1 MPLRSALALVLL
13 LISPVPLA
21 QPLLAQTLLAQ
32 ATLPRAPYGQFLKV
46 KVNTGERSRLTVKKN
61 WVGRKQP
68 SDTVPILVLAGHA
81 DSQRISPGTRG
92 YAVAVRG
99 ERPMQPGITDETFWN
114 LATAR
119 RIAELGTQR
128 GLKIRFYDPGV
139 RTIHNGDDPRTNWSQ
154 GKRHAQKGGYALEIH
169 YDAYGRDGLGS
180 GVIPR
185 VYGGQTVID
194 EHLAREFGSFPW
206 DFRGVLGAPKR
217 GITILEVGKLEGD
230 LENKL
235 RNPRTRDRAL
245 NTLADRVVTTMA
257 KALGVRQPHFQMPSL
272 PTLPPNSGATVATQ
286 QPPLPPRISPPPAIN
301 RSAQTTHRKTST
313 QSTTGPAT
321 RL

>member
-1 MPLRSALALVLL
+1 MPPRSFLAFVLL

-21 QPLLAQTLLAQ
+21 QPLLAQEA
-32 ATLPRAPYGQFLKV
+32 LPKAPYGQFRKV
-46 KVNTGERSRLTVKKN
+46 AVNTGERSRLTVKKN
-61 WVGRKQP
+61 WLGKRRP
-68 SDTVPILVLAGHA
+68 TRTVPILVLAGHA

-92 YAVAVRG
+92 YAVAVNG
-99 ERPMQPGITDETFWN
+99 ARPMQPGITDETFWN
-114 LATAR
+114 LATAK
-119 RIAELGTQR
+119 RIARLGRQR
-128 GLKIRFYDPGV
+128 GLNIRFYDPGV
-139 RTIHNGDDPRTNWSQ
+139 RTIHNGDDPRTNWSH
-154 GKRHAQKGGYALEIH
+154 GKRHAQAGGYALEIH

-235 RNPRTRDRAL
+235 RDPATRDAAL
-245 NTLADRVVTTMA
+245 NTIADRVVTTMA
-257 KALGVRQPHFQMPSL
+257 KALGVPQSFFQVPSL
-272 PTLPPNSGATVATQ
+272 PALPPSPGTTVAAQ
-286 QPPLPPRISPPPAIN
+286 QPPLPPQVSAPPPIR
-301 RSAQTTHRKTST
+301 RSTPSTHRKTST
-313 QSTTGPAT
+313 QGATGAAT

>member
-1 MPLRSALALVLL
+1 MPSRSALAFILL

-32 ATLPRAPYGQFLKV
+32 AALPREPYGQFLRV

-61 WVGRKQP
+61 WLGKRRLNP
-68 SDTVPILVLAGHA
+68 TVPILVLAGHA
-81 DSQRISPGTRG
+81 DSQGISPGTRG
-92 YAVAVRG
+92 YAVAVNG
-99 ERPMQPGITDETFWN
+99 ARPMQPGITDETFWN
-114 LATAR
+114 LKTAQ
-119 RIAELGTQR
+119 RIVKLGRQR
-128 GLKIRFYDPGV
+128 GLNIRFYDPGV

-154 GKRHAQKGGYALEIH
+154 GKRHAQAGGYALEIH
-169 YDAYGRDGLGS
+169 YDAYGHDGLGS

-194 EHLAREFGSFPW
+194 EYLAREFGSFPW

-235 RNPRTRDRAL
+235 RNPATRDRAL
-245 NTLADRVVTTMA
+245 NTIADRVVTTMA
-257 KALGVRQPHFQMPSL
+257 QALDVPKPVFQMPAL
-272 PTLPPNSGATVATQ
+272 PTLPANRATASQ
-286 QPPLPPRISPPPAIN
+286 QPSLPLQIPPPPAIN
-301 RSAQTTHRKTST
+301 V
-313 QSTTGPAT
+313 T
-321 RL
+321 R

>member
-1 MPLRSALALVLL
+1 MPSRFSLALVLL
-13 LISPVPLA
+13 LVSPVPLA
-21 QPLLAQTLLAQ
+21 QPLLAQENA
-32 ATLPRAPYGQFLKV
+32 PSAPYGQFLKV
-46 KVNTGERSRLTVKKN
+46 RVNTGERSRLTVKKN
-61 WVGRKQP
+61 WLGTKRP
-68 SDTVPILVLAGHA
+68 SHTVPILMLAGHA

-92 YAVAVRG
+92 YAVAVNG
-99 ERPMQPGITDETFWN
+99 APPMQPGMTDETFWN

-128 GLKIRFYDPGV
+128 GLEIRFYDPGV
-139 RTIHNGDDPRTNWSQ
+139 RTIHDGDDPRTNWSQ
-154 GKRHAQKGGYALEIH
+154 GKRHVQAGGYALEIH
-169 YDAYGRDGLGS
+169 YDAYGRDGVGS

-194 EHLAREFGSFPW
+194 EHLAQEFGSFPW

-235 RNPRTRDRAL
+235 RNPATRDAAL
-245 NTLADRVVTTMA
+245 NTIADRVVTTMA
-257 KALGVRQPHFQMPSL
+257 KALGVPQPVVQAPS
-272 PTLPPNSGATVATQ
+272 PPALPPSPGTTVANQ
-286 QPPLPPRISPPPAIN
+286 KPPLPLQVSPPPPIHSPT
-301 RSAQTTHRKTST
+301 SATHRKTST
-313 QSTTGPAT
+313 QGATGAAT